1 MTDMYNRK
9 KEREN
14 TYTREQDDERRYIL
28 MLFSYV
34 ILQLFYMF
42 YVLFSVTSL
51 MCEIDVIV
59 IVKIPERHEAQR
71 LAVSSF
77 QPLHPPS
84 VPFPPHQ

>member
-1 MTDMYNRK
+1 
-9 KEREN
+9 
-14 TYTREQDDERRYIL
+14 